1 MTIYF
6 LQMNYKVSHPTK
18 VVECEIDLPSSK
30 SISNRLLIIKAL
42 CKEDFEIKNLS
53 DSDDTISLQ
62 KVLVNTTEIID
73 VGAAGT
79 TFRFLTA
86 YLSIREGKE
95 CILTGTDRMKERPI
109 IELVGALQSL
119 GAEIKYTEKEGVPPL
134 KITGKD
140 LKGGK
145 ITIDGSVSS
154 QFISALLLIAPTL
167 KNGLN
172 LKIEGEIVS
181 KPYIKMTLKLMQEFG
196 GESSW
201 NGNTIEVKPQNYIAK
216 NFEVESDWSAATFW
230 FEIAVLSKSCNIKL
244 NGLSEKSIQGDKK
257 ATAIFK
263 KLGVSSVFENNTLI
277 LTKNKNINFPKHIN
291 LLAIPDL
298 YQPLKCTLFAVNN
311 NPEIRGIQTLMDK
324 ETNRIDAVEKELI
337 KLTSSKIIETYKDHR
352 MAMSFAPLSLKFG
365 EIQINNAEVI
375 SKSYPNFWK
384 DLEKGGF
391 KIFPLTD
398 SNN

>member
-1 MTIYF
+1 
-6 LQMNYKVSHPTK
+6 MNYNISHPTK
-18 VVECEIDLPSSK
+18 VINCEIDLPSSK

-42 CKEDFEIKNLS
+42 CKEEFEIKNLS
-53 DSDDTISLQ
+53 DSDDTIALQ
-62 KVLVNTTEIID
+62 KVLVNDTKTID
-73 VGAAGT
+73 VGASGT

-86 YLSIREGKE
+86 YFSTQVGKDF
-95 CILTGTDRMKERPI
+95 ILTGTDRMKERPI
-109 IELVGALQSL
+109 KELVDALQSL
-119 GAEIKYTEKEGVPPL
+119 GAEIEYVEKEGFPPL
-134 KITGKD
+134 RIKGID
-140 LKGGK
+140 LKGGE
-145 ITIDGSVSS
+145 ITIDGTISS

-172 LKIEGEIVS
+172 FKIEGKIVS

-196 GESSW
+196 VDSSW
-201 NGNTIEVKPQNYIAK
+201 NGNRIEVNPQNFIAK
-216 NFEVESDWSAATFW
+216 NFEVESDWSVATFW
-230 FEIAVLSKSCNIKL
+230 FEIAALSKSCNIKL

-311 NPEIRGIQTLMDK
+311 NPEIRGIQTLKDK

-365 EIQINNAEVI
+365 EIQINNAEVV

>member
-6 LQMNYKVSHPTK
+6 LQMNYKVFHPTK

-62 KVLVNTTEIID
+62 KALVNNTETID

-86 YLSIREGKE
+86 YLAIREGKE

-109 IELVGALQSL
+109 IELIGALQSL

-216 NFEVESDWSAATFW
+216 NFEVESDWSVATFW
-230 FEIAVLSKSCNIKL
+230 FEIAALSKSCNIKL

-311 NPEIRGIQTLMDK
+311 NPEIRGIQTLKDK

-365 EIQINNAEVI
+365 EIQINNTEVV